1 MKRMK
6 IMGLCLVAVLAM
18 SVVAASVASAV
29 TYEQPVFY
37 GKAAI
42 GSTVGTV
49 GFTGVLG
56 EASLETKSKSVVKCT
71 AGTAVGA
78 VTGPTTTK
86 GNVTKFTGCTL
97 SGFACESGATVGE
110 IKTEVLQGTLGQ
122 VATSGKVGMRLFNEA
137 EGAGKHPGHHLA
149 KFSCDGGATPVD
161 VTGSVIGELSGA
173 AGGLTG
179 GTGVAEGKFPASSK
193 LTFAETLSK
202 QTIQKF
208 DTEAEGEQ
216 LESSLKGAEYE
227 KSGQKVVATLKTAP
241 IAGNLGATK

>member
-1 MKRMK
+1 MKRIKM
-6 IMGLCLVAVLAM
+6 MGLCLVAVFAM
-18 SVVAASVASAV
+18 SVVASSVASAV

-37 GKAAI
+37 GKAAV

-49 GFTGVLG
+49 GFTGTLT
-56 EASLETKSKSVVKCT
+56 EASLETASKSVVKCT
-71 AGTAVGA
+71 GGTAAGE
-78 VTGPTTTK
+78 VTGPTTTV
-86 GNVTKFTGCTL
+86 NNTTTFTGCTL
-97 SGFACESGATVGE
+97 
-110 IKTEVLQGTLGQ
+110 GQ
-122 VATSGKVGMRLFNEA
+122 TATSGKVGLRLFNEA

-179 GTGVAEGKFPASSK
+179 GTGVKEGKFPASSK
-193 LTFAETLSK
+193 LTFAQTLSK
-202 QTIQKF
+202 QAIQKF
-208 DTEAEGEQ
+208 DTAEAAEQ

-227 KSGQKVVATLKTAP
+227 KSGQKVTATLTTVP

>member
-49 GFTGVLG
+49 GFTGTLT

-71 AGTAVGA
+71 GGTAVGE

-86 GNVTKFTGCTL
+86 GNITTFTGCTL
-97 SGFACESGATVGE
+97 SGFACESGATAGV
-110 IKTEVLQGTLGQ
+110 IKTEVLKGTLGQ

-137 EGAGKHPGHHLA
+137 EGAGKHPGHHIA
-149 KFSCDGGATPVD
+149 K
-161 VTGSVIGELSGA
+161 
-173 AGGLTG
+173 
-179 GTGVAEGKFPASSK
+179 
-193 LTFAETLSK
+193 
-202 QTIQKF
+202 
-208 DTEAEGEQ
+208 
-216 LESSLKGAEYE
+216 
-227 KSGQKVVATLKTAP
+227 
-241 IAGNLGATK
+241 

>member
-6 IMGLCLVAVLAM
+6 IMGLCLVAVFAM
-18 SVVAASVASAV
+18 SVVASSVASAV

-37 GKAAI
+37 GKAAV

-49 GFTGVLG
+49 GFKGTLG
-56 EASLETKSKSVVKCT
+56 EASLETASKSVVKCT
-71 AGTAVGA
+71 AGTSLGE

-86 GNVTKFTGCTL
+86 NNTTTFTGCTL
-97 SGFACESGATVGE
+97 SGFACESGATAGV
-110 IKTEVLQGTLGQ
+110 IKTEVLEGTLGQ
-122 VATSGKVGMRLFNEA
+122 VATSGKVGIRLFNEA
-137 EGAGKHPGHHLA
+137 EGAGKHPNHHVA

-179 GTGVAEGKFPASSK
+179 GTGVKEGKFGTTMK
-193 LTFAETLSK
+193 LTFAQTLSK

-208 DTEAEGEQ
+208 DTAEAAEQ

-227 KSGQKVVATLKTAP
+227 KSGQKVVATLTAE
-241 IAGNLGATK
+241 GVSNLGVTK

>member
-6 IMGLCLVAVLAM
+6 IMGLCLVAVFAM
-18 SVVAASVASAV
+18 SVVASSVASAV

-37 GKAAI
+37 GKAAV

-49 GFTGVLG
+49 GFKG
-56 EASLETKSKSVVKCT
+56 T
-71 AGTAVGA
+71 AGTALGE

-86 GNVTKFTGCTL
+86 NNTTTFTGCTL
-97 SGFACESGATVGE
+97 SGFACESGATAGV
-110 IKTEVLQGTLGQ
+110 IKTEVLEGTLGQ
-122 VATSGKVGMRLFNEA
+122 VATSGKVGIRLFNEA

-173 AGGLTG
+173 AGGITG
-179 GTGVAEGKFPASSK
+179 GTGVKAGKFGTSMK
-193 LTFAETLSK
+193 LTYAQTLSK
-202 QTIQKF
+202 QKVVKF
-208 DTEAEGEQ
+208 DTAEPAEQ

-227 KSGQKVVATLKTAP
+227 TSGQKVVATLKAK
-241 IAGNLGATK
+241 GSATSAHKVGSWQTHSS

>member
-1 MKRMK
+1 MKRIKM
-6 IMGLCLVAVLAM
+6 MGLCLVAVFAM
-18 SVVAASVASAV
+18 SVVASSVASAV

-37 GKAAI
+37 GKAAV

-49 GFTGVLG
+49 GFTGTLT
-56 EASLETKSKSVVKCT
+56 EASLETASKSVVKCT
-71 AGTAVGA
+71 GGTAAGE
-78 VTGPTTTK
+78 VTGPTTTV
-86 GNVTKFTGCTL
+86 NNTTTFTGCTL
-97 SGFACESGATVGE
+97 SGFACESGATAGV
-110 IKTEVLQGTLGQ
+110 IKTEVLKGTLGQ
-122 VATSGKVGMRLFNEA
+122 IATSGKVGLRLFNEA

-179 GTGVAEGKFPASSK
+179 GTGVKEGKFGTTMK
-193 LTFAETLSK
+193 LTFAQTLSK
-202 QTIQKF
+202 QAIQKF
-208 DTEAEGEQ
+208 DTAEAAEQ

-227 KSGQKVVATLKTAP
+227 KSGQKVTATLTTVP